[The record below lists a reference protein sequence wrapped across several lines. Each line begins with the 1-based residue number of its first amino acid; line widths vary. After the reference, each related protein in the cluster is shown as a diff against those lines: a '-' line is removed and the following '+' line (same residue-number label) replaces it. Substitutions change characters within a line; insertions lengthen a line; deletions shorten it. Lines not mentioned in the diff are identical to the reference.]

1 MNVRRIL
8 CPTDFSEPSTHA
20 LEQATRLAGSY
31 GARLTVLHVRPTVT
45 PHPDMPDGG
54 PVAPWLMAELDEL
67 RQRVTASCAEV
78 TGSAVALEPM
88 VAAGDP
94 VREIVRYTTTLPADL
109 VVMGTHGVSGFRHL
123 VLGSITEKVL
133 RTAPCPVLTVPPR
146 TQTTASQFTRVL
158 CAVDFSDCSLAAVNR
173 AASLAA
179 VSGATLTLLH
189 VLEWPWHDT
198 AAAALEGVSPLQG
211 QAITDYRRYLERGA
225 KERLDAVAA
234 SALPTSTVA
243 TVVRFGK
250 PYVELLDAARQTRAD
265 LIVLGVRGRGAV
277 DLAFFGSTANH
288 VVRSASSPVLTVRA

>member
-78 TGSAVALEPM
+78 TASAVALEPM

-109 VVMGTHGVSGFRHL
+109 VVMGTHGVSGFQHL
-123 VLGSITEKVL
+123 VLGSITKKVL

>member
-1 MNVRRIL
+1 
-8 CPTDFSEPSTHA
+8 
-20 LEQATRLAGSY
+20 
-31 GARLTVLHVRPTVT
+31 
-45 PHPDMPDGG
+45 
-54 PVAPWLMAELDEL
+54 
-67 RQRVTASCAEV
+67 
-78 TGSAVALEPM
+78 
-88 VAAGDP
+88 

-109 VVMGTHGVSGFRHL
+109 VVMGTHGVSGFQHL